1 MLDIGSN
8 LMDLAILYELYISG
22 KKHWQQDEPHHSL
35 NWVLLR
41 SPIRQWSGL
50 GGPQRRQATPIF
62 SSGPVVVAV
71 LNGIRRARFINDEM
85 TQKELGEVVGVSR
98 QTIMAIEAGKYP
110 PSLEIAFR
118 IACFFNMSIEGLF
131 DYKPDVEG
139 WPDTTGHKIMDAE
152 LRQDGKPKRRSNAT
166 KTTTARMKAS
176 IERTT
181 DESAEHSSVEEE
193 VENETSMADLRK
205 II

>member
-1 MLDIGSN
+1 MLDIESS
-8 LMDLAILYELYISG
+8 LVDLAIFYELFLSG
-22 KKHWQQDEPHHSL
+22 QTRWEQDEPHPSL
-35 NWVLLR
+35 DWVWLR
-41 SPIRQWSGL
+41 SPIRRWSGR

-62 SSGPVVVAV
+62 SSGPVVAV
-71 LNGIRRARFINDEM
+71 LNGIRRARFINGEI

-152 LRQDGKPKRRSNAT
+152 LREDGKPKRRSNAT
-166 KTTTARMKAS
+166 KTTTGRMKAS

-181 DESAEHSSVEEE
+181 DESAEHSSVEDV
-193 VENETSMADLRK
+193 VENEISMADLRK